1 MDRLGVY
8 WHGWEQGRSERP
20 STCPCAS
27 WCLRYRSL
35 QATRYIRY
43 PKTQPMHLSTLLRS
57 AACLLTGCSLIGARA
72 QCGEQ
77 VSHLSGTQN
86 VGLAQVTVTS
96 TGTVDTNDSYCL
108 QTFPYFIGYSYGT
121 GTSATG
127 GYTFQF
133 NPPVDS
139 AMLNVSG
146 TSQTNADIEE
156 VWLYVNGAHY
166 AIPEPGMPQS
176 CDAMAVLTAEGNIAA
191 CANCSV
197 SGWGGT
203 VIPGPI
209 NTLTVLDT
217 LLCGSAGG
225 SIFSLFI
232 CAQHG
237 NGWPDAAGMQP
248 GYPYPNPAADAVSV
262 RLSGVNA
269 ADVSLFDASGRCV
282 TTGTNASA
290 NTVRM
295 STAAL
300 PDGIYTMRVRQG
312 DALTV
317 HRVVV
322 AR

>member
-1 MDRLGVY
+1 M
-8 WHGWEQGRSERP
+8 
-20 STCPCAS
+20 
-27 WCLRYRSL
+27 
-35 QATRYIRY
+35 ATRYIRV
-43 PKTQPMHLSTLLRS
+43 PKTPPMDLSTLLRS
-57 AACLLTGCSLIGARA
+57 AACVMTACLLNGTRA
-72 QCGEQ
+72 QCGDQ
-77 VSHLSGTQN
+77 VSHLSGTQT
-86 VGLAQVTVTS
+86 VGLAQVTVSS
-96 TGTVDTNDSYCL
+96 TGTVDANDTYCL
-108 QTFPYFIGYSYGT
+108 ETFPYFIGYSYGS

-127 GYTFQF
+127 SYTFQF
-133 NPPVDS
+133 NPPIDS

-166 AIPEPGMPQS
+166 AIPEPGVPQT

-209 NTLTVLDT
+209 STLTVQDT
-217 LLCGSAGG
+217 VLSGIPAG

-237 NGWPDAAGMQP
+237 SGWLDTAGDP
-248 GYPYPNPAADAVSV
+248 SGSPYPNPATDAVFV
-262 RLSGVNA
+262 KLPGAHA

-282 TTGTNASA
+282 MTGTNAQA
-290 NTVRM
+290 GIVRV

-300 PDGIYTMRVRQG
+300 PDGVYTLRVRQG
-312 DALTV
+312 DALTA

-322 AR
+322 AH